1 MNQSKC
7 ETAISLSGFNKK
19 KYLAQRFAGC
29 TIISGSVYFSA
40 GELVYMAHNKS
51 SIFNMLDRSQ
61 LDIEFNALIDD
72 DDDVWCGDAITGYFV
87 LLNNGPSCFVVTSK
101 ISEHANYYLK
111 WNGGGMV
118 INNAGKLNFKS
129 GNLVYSTVSVYQQG
143 DYLHDQLLRISDIKE
158 AI

>member
-7 ETAISLSGFNKK
+7 ETVISSSGFNNRE
-19 KYLAQRFAGC
+19 YLAQRFAGC

-40 GELVYMAHNKS
+40 GELVYMTHNES
-51 SIFNMLDRSQ
+51 RVFNMLERSQ

-72 DDDVWCGDAITGYFV
+72 NMWCGDVMTGYFV
-87 LLNNGPSCFVVTSK
+87 LLNDAPSCFVVTSE
-101 ISEHANYYLK
+101 ISENLNYYLK

-143 DYLHDQLLRISDIKE
+143 DYLHDQLLRISDIRE